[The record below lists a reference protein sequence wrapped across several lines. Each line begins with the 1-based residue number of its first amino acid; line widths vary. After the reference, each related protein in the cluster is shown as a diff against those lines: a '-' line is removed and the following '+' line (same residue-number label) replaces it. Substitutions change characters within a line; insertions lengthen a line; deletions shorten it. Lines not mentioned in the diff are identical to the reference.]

1 MLRILTGLG
10 LLLFVVGCHSV
21 DTVKDEEAWID
32 LFNGVNLDG
41 WDIKI
46 CGYLVNEN
54 YKNTF
59 VVEDSMIRV
68 NYTEYDSFRNE
79 FGHLYYHQPYS
90 YYKLRWEY
98 RFTGDQ
104 LPGGATWNV
113 RNSGVML
120 HSQSAQ
126 SNELT
131 QTFPVSIEWQM
142 LGGLSDGK
150 SRPTGNVCTPGTAVE
165 MHGEVTY
172 DHCIN
177 SNSET
182 YDGDQWVQAE
192 AIVHGDEF
200 MTFIVDGDTVLQFE
214 KPQVGGGFT
223 NVNAAG
229 EDWKTVGG
237 MDHPDDWIK
246 NNGLLLKEGYIA
258 LQAESHPVDF
268 RNIQLLDLC
277 GCGDPKAKNYKAYV
291 VQSKPESCIY

>member
-46 CGYLVNEN
+46 CGYPVNEN

-113 RNSGVML
+113 RNS
-120 HSQSAQ
+120 
-126 SNELT
+126 
-131 QTFPVSIEWQM
+131 
-142 LGGLSDGK
+142 
-150 SRPTGNVCTPGTAVE
+150 
-165 MHGEVTY
+165 
-172 DHCIN
+172 
-177 SNSET
+177 
-182 YDGDQWVQAE
+182 
-192 AIVHGDEF
+192 
-200 MTFIVDGDTVLQFE
+200 
-214 KPQVGGGFT
+214 
-223 NVNAAG
+223 
-229 EDWKTVGG
+229 
-237 MDHPDDWIK
+237 
-246 NNGLLLKEGYIA
+246 
-258 LQAESHPVDF
+258 
-268 RNIQLLDLC
+268 
-277 GCGDPKAKNYKAYV
+277 
-291 VQSKPESCIY
+291 